1 MAKKTKKPEVP
12 AQPAA
17 PKEPPV
23 VIVKE
28 QVLELARRQWSVVAI
43 AAFFKCDR
51 TTIYRNVPA
60 AEIDDARHT
69 GVARLREALYTR
81 AMGGRIEV
89 KRPDGTVEVQ
99 YLKSSDR
106 LLQAALDRFDG
117 KPVQPVEINPDPQRP
132 ANVNANVDVSVV
144 KAAVAS
150 LEEEF

>member
-1 MAKKTKKPEVP
+1 MAKKTKKPETP
-12 AQPAA
+12 AQPA
-17 PKEPPV
+17 PPPHV
-23 VIVKE
+23 PIVKE

-51 TTIYRNVPA
+51 TTIYRHVPA
-60 AEIDDARHT
+60 TEIDDARHT

-106 LLQAALDRFDG
+106 LLKEALDRFEG
-117 KPVQPVEINPDPQRP
+117 RPTLQVEINPDPQRP
-132 ANVNANVDVSVV
+132 ANVNTSVDVNVV
-144 KAAVAS
+144 KAAVAK
-150 LEEEF
+150 LEEEY